1 MELEP
6 HLDRAF
12 DGLARGGETRERL
25 GRLLEADD
33 GLAEGRTLRGRGSS
47 LAKARRRP
55 LPRLALAVVT
65 TEGEGMRLEVAR
77 IHGLDG
83 FGHTAVE
90 KPAAGRQQSGV
101 CDLADAV
108 VGEVEA
114 LAHAVQH
121 AAAHEFLRPLG
132 RLRLAEIDRA
142 LEEGKVE
149 FPPDHRRHRHQGP
162 GPLREP
168 LESSRDRKS
177 TRLNSSHTVIS
188 YAVFCL
194 KKKKK

>member
-1 MELEP
+1 
-6 HLDRAF
+6 
-12 DGLARGGETRERL
+12 
-25 GRLLEADD
+25 
-33 GLAEGRTLRGRGSS
+33 
-47 LAKARRRP
+47 
-55 LPRLALAVVT
+55 
-65 TEGEGMRLEVAR
+65 
-77 IHGLDG
+77 
-83 FGHTAVE
+83 
-90 KPAAGRQQSGV
+90 
-101 CDLADAV
+101 DLADAV

-168 LESSRDRKS
+168 LESSRDDLTDPLGKGQGWIRRPRKAS
-177 TRLNSSHTVIS
+177 RRRLIASAQWTSSRTRSVGRRRAKWRI
-188 YAVFCL
+188 A
-194 KKKKK
+194 